1 MAQASRAAAQPEP
14 TSEPQTVA
22 EVRDEIESGDATRL
36 AMLHFD
42 EQRRADGPR
51 QSVLERI
58 ARQRRAAD
66 EELRDNGS
74 GIDVSE
80 ADHYARL
87 WGVDYSIMS
96 ATFQYLG
103 RTRVAEDELRRAV
116 GHVGRREV

>member
-1 MAQASRAAAQPEP
+1 MAQARTAHPEP
-14 TSEPQTVA
+14 TTEPSEPTVA
-22 EVRDEIESGDATRL
+22 EVRDEIDSADPTRL
-36 AMLHFD
+36 AMLHYD

-58 ARQRRAAD
+58 ERERRTAD
-66 EELRDNGS
+66 EHLRDNGA

-87 WGVDYSIMS
+87 WGIDYSIMYV
-96 ATFQYLG
+96 TFQYLG

-116 GHVGRREV
+116 AHVGRREV